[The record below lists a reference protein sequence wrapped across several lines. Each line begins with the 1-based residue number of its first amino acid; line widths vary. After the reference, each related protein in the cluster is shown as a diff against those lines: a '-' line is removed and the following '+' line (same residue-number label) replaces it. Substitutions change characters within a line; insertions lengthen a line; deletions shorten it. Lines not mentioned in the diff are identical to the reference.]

1 MVAKQAVFLLL
12 AFVAAVASIGV
23 VRAKSPVRS
32 ALCLV
37 LNFFVLAFIYFTLNS
52 TFIGI
57 AQIMVYAGAIMV
69 LFLFVVMLLS
79 REKQAEEEQ
88 SKDPKK
94 VIALLLAVAM
104 GAGVISQV
112 LTPLIHHPIL
122 LADATK
128 KYGQKVEYGSPE
140 AIGWLLPT
148 NYALPL
154 MAVGVLLLIGTVG
167 SILLAKRKL

>member
-12 AFVAAVASIGV
+12 ALVAALASIGV
-23 VRAKSPVRS
+23 VTAKSPVRS

-52 TFIGI
+52 TFIGA

-69 LFLFVVMLLS
+69 LFLFVIMLLS
-79 REKQAEEEQ
+79 REKQAEEEK
-88 SKDPKK
+88 SRDPKK
-94 VIALLLAVAM
+94 WLALILAVAM
-104 GAGVISQV
+104 GAGVLSQV
-112 LTPLIHHPIL
+112 LTPLINHPIL
-122 LADATK
+122 LADSTK
-128 KYGQKVEYGSPE
+128 KYGPTVEYGSPE
-140 AIGWLLPT
+140 AIGWILPT
-148 NYALPL
+148 TYALPL